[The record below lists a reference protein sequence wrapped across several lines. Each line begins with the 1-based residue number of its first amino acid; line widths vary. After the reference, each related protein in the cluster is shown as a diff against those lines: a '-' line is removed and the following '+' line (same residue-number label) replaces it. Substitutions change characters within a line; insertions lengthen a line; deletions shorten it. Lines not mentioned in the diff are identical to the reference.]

1 MHHWTAEADK
11 QEPVLTDRTNKE
23 EAINLSR
30 QQRQSDELYGLHNFI
45 VLDGLL
51 KRHLNLQ

>member
-1 MHHWTAEADK
+1 MPALTGRKGKAEK
-11 QEPVLTDRTNKE
+11 TND
-23 EAINLSR
+23 LSR

-45 VLDGLL
+45 VLDDLL